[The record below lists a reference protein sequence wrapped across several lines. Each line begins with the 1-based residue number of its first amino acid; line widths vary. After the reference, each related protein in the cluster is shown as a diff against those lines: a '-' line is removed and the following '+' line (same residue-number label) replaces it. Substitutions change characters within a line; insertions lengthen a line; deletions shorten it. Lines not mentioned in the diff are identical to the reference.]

1 MSSISLLVASI
12 YFLIQHYFPFRFLW
26 SGNHPLR
33 LWLFWQNQIQI
44 LFKFYVHKWSGVDQT
59 ILVFS
64 ICFASNTS
72 IVPLQTVYLTT
83 YITWAMTKQYLMLY
97 SALIYRSSLC
107 YCGFC
112 FKNFVWIDLNSQKLL
127 EKLGSVCW
135 KFALEESSLTL
146 AYCVILNERH
156 VAWYFE
162 NRY

>member
-1 MSSISLLVASI
+1 
-12 YFLIQHYFPFRFLW
+12 
-26 SGNHPLR
+26 
-33 LWLFWQNQIQI
+33 
-44 LFKFYVHKWSGVDQT
+44 
-59 ILVFS
+59 
-64 ICFASNTS
+64 
-72 IVPLQTVYLTT
+72 
-83 YITWAMTKQYLMLY
+83 MLY